1 MGVLLLLLAC
11 SGSPTEDE
19 LPPPEPPPVQHGKLD
34 PTQLEQAER
43 ALVAPTAEETRMAVE
58 KAGLGSL
65 GSLVP
70 ERNYKLDVPDKDRVA
85 LRTGVLLAD
94 TVLTVRDAEKDS
106 LVKLL
111 RQVEEGLGQLE
122 AQPRVVSTVGEL
134 AGQLENDAIDRE
146 ELVKTLDEATA
157 RAQEDLGEH
166 GRFVQAGAWL
176 AGSNLVAQAVLK
188 KGDATYAGLLLKQP
202 DVAHYYL
209 DYVRSPEGQKKA
221 GADIAAAL
229 ADTLESL
236 LTISEKDGL
245 GLEDVEVIQDKT
257 QDILDLI

>member
-1 MGVLLLLLAC
+1 MLLAC
-11 SGSPTEDE
+11 SGSPTEDD
-19 LPPPEPPPVQHGKLD
+19 LPPVEPTPVQHGKLD
-34 PTQLEQAER
+34 PAQLEQAER

-70 ERNYKLDVPDKDRVA
+70 DRNYKLDVPDKDRVA

-94 TVLTVRDAEKDS
+94 TVLTVRDAEKDR
-106 LVKLL
+106 LVQLL
-111 RQVEEGLGQLE
+111 RQVEQGL
-122 AQPRVVSTVGEL
+122 
-134 AGQLENDAIDRE
+134 GQLENDAIDRE
-146 ELVKTLDEATA
+146 ELIKTLDEATA
-157 RAQEDLGEH
+157 RAQEELGEH

-188 KGDATYAGLLLKQP
+188 KGDVTYAGLLLKQP

-229 ADTLESL
+229 ADTLETL

-245 GLEDVEVIQDKT
+245 DLSDVEVIQGKT